1 MTNRIDHTNCTH
13 LRTPAGRAACRAGK
27 ATPASPITPT
37 RSTIAADLRKL
48 ETDQARRVEADR
60 NSRIKVQVTEDIAKA
75 RRQPTARRGK
85 VAVSDPRTCVQW
97 ELHTGSGRCACG
109 WAA

>member
-1 MTNRIDHTNCTH
+1 MNVDNGHLKVNEYAATASPVLPETVEHPRGMECSLGRTH
-13 LRTPAGRAACRAGK
+13 RGVCVVK
-27 ATPASPITPT
+27 AT
-37 RSTIAADLRKL
+37 
-48 ETDQARRVEADR
+48 TDRRNAEADR
-60 NSRIKVQVTEDIAKA
+60 NSRIKVQVSKDIAKA